1 MLVENDERTRKGGCC
16 GIKVDCIVAW
26 SEDVR
31 IVRE

>member
-16 GIKVDCIVAW
+16 GSKVDCIVAW